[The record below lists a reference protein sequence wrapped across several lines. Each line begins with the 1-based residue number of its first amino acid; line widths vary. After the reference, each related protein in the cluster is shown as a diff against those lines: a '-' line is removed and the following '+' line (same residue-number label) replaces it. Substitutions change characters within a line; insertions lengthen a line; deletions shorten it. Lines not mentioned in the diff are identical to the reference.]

1 MSGFMGITEKDML
14 DKRKIKVIDGIAG
27 SGKSS
32 GLHRWLTDRGIDY
45 LRCTSSRLLARDASD
60 RYQMPVNTI
69 ASGLFKKQPN
79 SWFFYENPID
89 PELKTV
95 VIDEVLQT
103 DPAVFEWARS
113 HRCTYNIFMTCDSEQ
128 CLSPKNE
135 TQMKEAFY
143 AFIKGSKV
151 VYVSEENTKRAA
163 DDLTSKWYQAAYIAA
178 KKEDA
183 SAFKRSER
191 QLPHLAYDELTYSDH
206 DVYIPYTTELERD
219 LFQMFDLYHHYGGL
233 LVPKGQLQGTARQHE
248 NPYNYSILP
257 QIDAE
262 EGVASYW
269 QLRNVATVQRLQ
281 GTEVEPDQK
290 CFFIMDRGSFINQ
303 RTWYTV
309 ITRCKDIRSLVIC
322 VRDKDELPVALEK
335 YNDAPVKQIRWYIAD
350 GFVDSDGRTMEEM
363 IDGDGFVADSEFWDQ
378 LIQKI
383 QENKEAAYRTSAV
396 IVGDR
401 VVRLKGKDDE
411 LPRLNI
417 IKELKKAGVFNFS
430 YNDRLYKLYEA
441 AQHDYGT
448 RVAAAPFISPTLVRL
463 DRRKLTVFDGRE
475 YWEYNDYKGYEY
487 MIDLKAA
494 YPTILSERPIP
505 VDGQIRV
512 DPEAYGLRLYVG
524 YCDYLPDGC
533 ILTEPLKDFVDRGN
547 RHMSVEW
554 AYLCTVPFS
563 NGCQLGGK
571 ILKYY
576 KGTLRQYH
584 LAHNIYW
591 GVLEKAYIRPWA
603 WDHDKPTLY
612 MKEPDAIYAPIMI
625 AIRSELALKLL
636 QLKDLLLNDLTAGAT
651 NADQLYF
658 DSKLSPEQMVQMIN
672 QIYPTLQY
680 RLYRQSQYGEWD
692 LLLYETDD

>member
-1 MSGFMGITEKDML
+1 MSGFMGIKEKDML
-14 DKRKIKVIDGIAG
+14 DNRKIKVIDGIAG

-32 GLHRWLTDRGIDY
+32 GLHRWLAERGIDY

-60 RYQMPVNTI
+60 RYQMPVKTI

-79 SWFFYENPID
+79 GWFFYENPVD
-89 PELKTV
+89 PEQTTI

-103 DPAVFEWARS
+103 DPAVLAWATS
-113 HRCTYNIFMTCDSEQ
+113 HRCKCNIFITCDSEQ

-135 TQMKEAFY
+135 AQMKESFFE
-143 AFIKGSKV
+143 FIKNPKV
-151 VYVSEENTKRAA
+151 VYVSVEETRRAT
-163 DDLTSKWYQAAYIAA
+163 DDLTSKWYQAAYMAA
-178 KKEDA
+178 KEEDT
-183 SAFKRSER
+183 SAFKRSEGK
-191 QLPHLAYDELTYSDH
+191 LPHIRYDELFYSDDH
-206 DVYIPYTTELERD
+206 VYIPYTTEIERD
-219 LFQMFDLYHHYGGL
+219 LFQRFELYHHYDGA
-233 LVPKGQLQGTARQHE
+233 LVPKGNLRGTVRQYA
-248 NPYNYSILP
+248 NPRNYSILP

-262 EGVASYW
+262 EGVTSYW

-281 GTEVEPDQK
+281 GTEVEPNQK

-322 VRDKDELPVALEK
+322 VRDKNEVPTTLET
-335 YNDAPVKQIRWYIAD
+335 YNDAPVKKMQWYVAND
-350 GFVDSDGRTMEEM
+350 FADSDGRRIEEM
-363 IDGDGFVADSEFWDQ
+363 IDENGFITDTDFWDQ
-378 LIQKI
+378 LVRKI
-383 QENKEAAYRTSAV
+383 QENQTTAYRTSAV

-411 LPRLNI
+411 PQRLNI
-417 IKELKKAGVFNFS
+417 IKELKKAGLYNFS
-430 YNDRLYKLYEA
+430 YIDKLYRLYEA

-448 RVAAAPFISPTLVRL
+448 KIAAAPFISPTLARL
-463 DRRKLTVFDGRE
+463 DRKRLTIFDGRD
-475 YWEYNDYKGYEY
+475 YWQLNDHKEYEY
-487 MIDLKAA
+487 MVDLKAA
-494 YPTILSERPIP
+494 YPTILSEVPIP
-505 VDGQIRV
+505 VDGQISI
-512 DPEAYGLRLYVG
+512 DPDAYGLRLFVG

-533 ILTEPLKDFVDRGN
+533 VLTEPLKDFIDRGN

-554 AYLCTVPFS
+554 KYLCTVPFLQ
-563 NGCQLGGK
+563 GCQLGDK
-571 ILKYY
+571 LLKYY
-576 KGTLRQYH
+576 KGTLRQYN

-603 WDHDKPTLY
+603 WEDDKPTLY
-612 MKEPDAIYAPIMI
+612 IKEPDAIYAPIMI
-625 AIRSELALKLL
+625 AIRSGLALKLL

-658 DSKLSPEQMVQMIN
+658 DSTLSPEQMAKMIN
-672 QIYPTLQY
+672 QMYPTLQY